1 MRIYVGNL
9 AHEVTDTELSEA
21 FAAHGTVASAKVI
34 VDRDSGQSRGF
45 GFVEI
50 EDKAA
55 AEAAIGALNGQDFHG
70 RSLAVNE
77 ARERTDRAGNR
88 GGESRRW

>member
-55 AEAAIGALNGQDFHG
+55 AEAAIGAL
-70 RSLAVNE
+70 
-77 ARERTDRAGNR
+77 
-88 GGESRRW
+88 